1 MMLLRAP
8 GSASPLSHVVDVDI
22 IDDINILQA
31 AMLAMDESVKKLPS
45 PPDYVLVDGNRLPKV
60 PGVPSL
66 PPPPS
71 PNRRPVK
78 RNTLATGAGT
88 RSSALRD

>member
-8 GSASPLSHVVDVDI
+8 DSASPLSHVVDVDI

-60 PGVPSL
+60 PGVPSCPL
-66 PPPPS
+66 PPPPI
-71 PNRRPVK
+71 
-78 RNTLATGAGT
+78 AG
-88 RSSALRD
+88 R